1 MTENLPENV
10 SVEGQLFCMKGVVFA
25 GSIAIKKNLLAK
37 SH

>member
-10 SVEGQLFCMKGVVFA
+10 SVEGQLFCMKGIVF